1 MVHVFE
7 SAFADTFYAAADCCT
22 FPSRLIQLV
31 IMNQAAKLIAAH
43 QINDEASQ
51 RLLARLVP
59 RSALRAVSAQRAP
72 PAYQHLLQSTTV
84 ATAPSSLHRS
94 VARLHR
100 TVHFVQMHSLQAY
113 TRQMTSTSRQTTVS
127 VIASSTALA
136 PAASAAFCEPLFIK
150 PAGASL

>member
-7 SAFADTFYAAADCCT
+7 SAFADTFCTAAGCCIS
-22 FPSRLIQLV
+22 PSRLIQLV

-43 QINDEASQ
+43 QINDEAAQ

-59 RSALRAVSAQRAP
+59 RSTLRALSAQRAP
-72 PAYQHLLQSTTV
+72 PAYQRLLQSTTV
-84 ATAPSSLHRS
+84 ATAPSSPHQS

-100 TVHFVQMHSLQAY
+100 TVRFAQMHSLQAY

-127 VIASSTALA
+127 VIVSSTALA

-150 PAGASL
+150 PTGTSL